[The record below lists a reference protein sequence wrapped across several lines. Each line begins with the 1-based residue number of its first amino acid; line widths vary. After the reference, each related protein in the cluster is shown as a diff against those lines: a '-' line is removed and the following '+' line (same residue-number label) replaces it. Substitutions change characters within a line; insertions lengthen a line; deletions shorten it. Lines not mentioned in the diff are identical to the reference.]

1 MQPVTRAEVY
11 AFYNLHKANYP
22 NRNQLIKGFLT
33 ETLGISTQ
41 NISGENTSVFERQ
54 IDKLVEKLKW
64 ILAYV
69 KRNKKKQELEDTL
82 FMTEEE
88 SKSLIKLCGYD
99 STRME
104 VDASSEESDREND
117 NNPNN
122 AFYKP
127 FGELTSQRQRLRR
140 TKEIVTELENWVE
153 REGYQIEKLIGFI
166 GYTHCY

>member
-11 AFYNLHKANYP
+11 TFYILHNANYP
-22 NRNQLIKGFLT
+22 NKNQLIKGFLT

-41 NISGENTSVFERQ
+41 NISEENALVFERE
-54 IDKLVEKLKW
+54 IDTLVEKLKW
-64 ILAYV
+64 IITYV

-82 FMTEEE
+82 FMTEED
-88 SKSLIKLCGYD
+88 SKCLIKLCGYD

-127 FGELTSQRQRLRR
+127 FGELNLNESHQ
-140 TKEIVTELENWVE
+140 
-153 REGYQIEKLIGFI
+153 
-166 GYTHCY
+166 